1 MKGIIKLFKTILIL
15 IFILC
20 LIGAI
25 TVCYAFFIEPN
36 QLKTEEVNISSKK
49 LKEPVS
55 IAVFADTHFGAGYK
69 LENFDKV
76 IAKINEKEV
85 DYVIF
90 TGDLIDNYQNY
101 KKNTSIISSKLLNIK
116 AKKGKYAVFGNHD
129 YGGGAQNY
137 YKSIMNKG
145 GFEVLINQSVSF
157 NQNNLKLI
165 GVDDFLIGYGNSS
178 IVNKENSNTY
188 NLVICHEPDVF
199 DNFNKDKVDLMVSGH
214 SHGGQVNIPYL
225 KDKILPALGS
235 KYTYGEYKNNNSLLY
250 VNPGLGTTKI
260 NARLFAKP
268 EITFFNIN

>member
-15 IFILC
+15 IFVLC

-55 IAVFADTHFGAGYK
+55 IAVFADTHFGASYK

-157 NQNNLKLI
+157 SQNNLKLI

-235 KYTYGEYKNNNSLLY
+235 KYIYGEYKNNNSLLY

>member
-157 NQNNLKLI
+157 SKNNLKLI

-235 KYTYGEYKNNNSLLY
+235 KYIYGEYKNNNSLLY

>member
-157 NQNNLKLI
+157 SQNNLKLI

>member
-76 IAKINEKEV
+76 IAKINEKKV

-157 NQNNLKLI
+157 SQNNLKLI

>member
-15 IFILC
+15 IFVLC

-116 AKKGKYAVFGNHD
+116 AKKGKYAV
-129 YGGGAQNY
+129 
-137 YKSIMNKG
+137 
-145 GFEVLINQSVSF
+145 L
-157 NQNNLKLI
+157 
-165 GVDDFLIGYGNSS
+165 
-178 IVNKENSNTY
+178 
-188 NLVICHEPDVF
+188 
-199 DNFNKDKVDLMVSGH
+199 
-214 SHGGQVNIPYL
+214 
-225 KDKILPALGS
+225 
-235 KYTYGEYKNNNSLLY
+235 
-250 VNPGLGTTKI
+250 
-260 NARLFAKP
+260 
-268 EITFFNIN
+268 EITIMVVVPKITINL

>member
-1 MKGIIKLFKTILIL
+1 
-15 IFILC
+15 
-20 LIGAI
+20 
-25 TVCYAFFIEPN
+25 
-36 QLKTEEVNISSKK
+36 
-49 LKEPVS
+49 
-55 IAVFADTHFGAGYK
+55 
-69 LENFDKV
+69 
-76 IAKINEKEV
+76 
-85 DYVIF
+85 
-90 TGDLIDNYQNY
+90 
-101 KKNTSIISSKLLNIK
+101 
-116 AKKGKYAVFGNHD
+116 
-129 YGGGAQNY
+129 
-137 YKSIMNKG
+137 MNKG

-157 NQNNLKLI
+157 SQNNLKLI

-235 KYTYGEYKNNNSLLY
+235 KYIYGEYKNNNSLLY

>member
-157 NQNNLKLI
+157 SKNNLKLI